1 MEEAI
6 VRINELRPKFVFLTA
21 KSGAGKTYFSNHLKR
36 YKVLELDE
44 VVKSTGEAF
53 GIEEP
58 TAFKMYKN
66 ALPAPVM
73 DAFVMN
79 IHYFFQQHPNTPIV
93 VEGAIAEATLVK
105 RIFSG
110 PYAEFMFVYLYP
122 VNVNAYASRVMKRF
136 KLEKE
141 NGIRS
146 LSIWPEVTP
155 QLEEVAYE
163 SKELK
168 QFMLR
173 MARESMAKS
182 AQRYDY
188 FEKNGLDMIRVE
200 V

>member
-6 VRINELRPKFVFLTA
+6 VRINELRPKFVFLSA
-21 KSGAGKTYFSNHLKR
+21 KSGAGKTYFSNHLKG

-44 VVKSTGEAF
+44 VVKTDSLQDVQE
-53 GIEEP
+53 
-58 TAFKMYKN
+58 

-79 IHYFFQQHPNTPIV
+79 VHYFFQQHPNTPIV

-122 VNVNAYASRVMKRF
+122 VDVNAYASRMMKRF

-182 AQRYDY
+182 LSATTTSRR
-188 FEKNGLDMIRVE
+188 MA
-200 V
+200 